1 MHILKYWVYH
11 FHRAPP
17 RASLPSW
24 VILLFNIEVSTMVN
38 DRNPGPSALLPVPPL
53 LITESQEEFSRI
65 REDLYQEINP
75 VGIIEQMYVDEIA
88 DLVWQILRLKR
99 CKAGVT
105 NLAFHEASARILGQL
120 MDAGPDVARDWI
132 SDPEIAKQVETG
144 LATYKLDGSVII
156 AEAIKKSSYELE
168 RIETL
173 LASLETRRDRA
184 LLRIAQYR
192 GELGAVLRKASGR
205 LIESEV
211 VQLPHAATKKKT
223 QRREPPNGKIVEFG
237 AAAITN
243 KKSAA

>member
-1 MHILKYWVYH
+1 
-11 FHRAPP
+11 
-17 RASLPSW
+17 
-24 VILLFNIEVSTMVN
+24 MVN

-65 REDLYQEINP
+65 REDLYEEINP

-105 NLAFHEASARILGQL
+105 NLAFHDASAEILGGL
-120 MDAGPDVARDWI
+120 MGAGPEVARDWI
-132 SDPEIAKQVETG
+132 SDPEIAKQVEAR

-168 RIETL
+168 RIEI

-192 GELGAVLRKASGR
+192 GELGPVLRKASDR
-205 LIESEV
+205 LIEGEV
-211 VQLPHAATKKKT
+211 VQLPRAATKRKT
-223 QRREPPNGKIVEFG
+223 QPRERANGKIVELG

-243 KKSAA
+243 KDLAA